1 LLAKEERY
9 MARLSARDESSASE
23 VIRFISEREP
33 GGAGLFEGLLPMSAE
48 LLGAPLTSAYRLRRA
63 EPAGAKV
70 DYLKFSRLPC
80 EDDEIRPI
88 FSPFLK
94 RMEMRRGLYDPIRPQ
109 RSQRNRALILPW
121 TRWCRGNSAT
131 EVARE
136 LRSDADHLGLCEDEI
151 SHAAETTWELET
163 CLRRLNIVAYTQMRV
178 LLCEGQAL
186 LAWFG
191 AFQPEPFSARQQLLL
206 RRIASP
212 LRERLIVE
220 RRAGG
225 GVGHAAMAAA
235 LEHVPAAAYL
245 LDARGTVLHANA
257 VGRHRLDTQGS
268 AMRLALRRA
277 LKQAPGARGELAL
290 TQLVGPGLP
299 PLFLAVSGTHGDRVR
314 FGIQRA
320 RKRWQLTCREV
331 EVLAQL
337 VAGRTNQDIA
347 DQLGCAPRT
356 VEIHVSSLLRKAH
369 ADSRSQLIVDLWHL
383 ADAS

>member
-1 LLAKEERY
+1 

-23 VIRFISEREP
+23 VIRFISERDP
-33 GGAGLFEGLLPMSAE
+33 AGAGLFEGLLPMSAE
-48 LLGAPLTSAYRLRRA
+48 LLGAPLTCSYRLSRA
-63 EPAGAKV
+63 EPARAQV
-70 DYLKFSRLPC
+70 DYLKFSGLPC
-80 EDDEIRPI
+80 EDGAIRTS
-88 FSPFLK
+88 FGPFLK
-94 RMEMRRGLYDPIRPQ
+94 RMELRRGLHDPVRPQ
-109 RSQRNRALILPW
+109 RSQRNRILIAPYA
-121 TRWCRGNSAT
+121 RWCRGSSSA
-131 EVARE
+131 EVVHE
-136 LRSDADHLGLCEDEI
+136 LREDAARYGLGHDEI
-151 SHAAETTWELET
+151 SDVAETIWDLES
-163 CLRRLNIVAYTQMRV
+163 CFRRIGIVAFAQMRV
-178 LLCEGQAL
+178 LLCDGQAMLTL
-186 LAWFG
+186 LG
-191 AFQPEPFSARQQLLL
+191 VLQPEPFSERQRLLL
-206 RRIASP
+206 KRIASP

-245 LDARGTVLHANA
+245 LDAQGNVLHANA

-277 LKQAPGARGELAL
+277 LNQAPGARGELAL

-314 FGIQRA
+314 FGIERA
-320 RKRWQLTCREV
+320 QKRWQLTSREV

-337 VAGRTNQDIA
+337 AAGRTNQDIA

-383 ADAS
+383 ADQV